1 MRLTANTHAGPTSGH
16 VPQHRI
22 CIASK
27 RTRIGKI
34 CTRRRLAAARHQ
46 AAGEGLHTAERVG
59 VDTSTRRDLGHPA
72 GGSSP
77 VVPGG
82 HVARTSACER
92 SNIAGLRSPAS
103 SLRRSGG
110 SRATGAD
117 DADPYCDFGLYPA
130 GTIDLDDALRA
141 GLNWLR
147 VRARP
152 VGVGLS
158 TAVPGW
164 RSTAPSWTGLP
175 RPSRG
180 TQPDSGCEHG
190 RVANAPTT
198 DLVCFSEVPRRH
210 RLGPLQAD
218 AGAGRGGYVSALG
231 TSRGRGST
239 TTYHITKDGETARC
253 RSGAPW
259 AISG

>member
-1 MRLTANTHAGPTSGH
+1 MCLTANTHVGRTSGH

-34 CTRRRLAAARHQ
+34 CTPPPARRRPPPMPRAKDSTQPSAWASPR
-46 AAGEGLHTAERVG
+46 RPG
-59 VDTSTRRDLGHPA
+59 VISGHPA
-72 GGSSP
+72 GGSSL

-92 SNIAGLRSPAS
+92 SKIAGSRSPAS

-110 SRATGAD
+110 SRATGAH
-117 DADPYCDFGLYPA
+117 DADPDCDFGLYPG
-130 GTIDLDDALRA
+130 GTIDLDDVLRA

-152 VGVGLS
+152 VGVGMS

-164 RSTAPSWTGLP
+164 RSTAPQWTGLP

-180 TQPDSGCEHG
+180 TQLDSGRRARTRG
-190 RVANAPTT
+190 RRA
-198 DLVCFSEVPRRH
+198 DDELVSFPGVPRRH

-218 AGAGRGGYVSALG
+218 AGAGRAELRVDEDRKSVV
-231 TSRGRGST
+231 
-239 TTYHITKDGETARC
+239 
-253 RSGAPW
+253 
-259 AISG
+259 